1 MNPEM
6 NFYER
11 LHIVCNQ
18 IPYGTVATYGQLAL
32 LCGKPKNSRQVGY
45 ALRMGLAGEVPA
57 HRIVN
62 SKGLLSGAG
71 YFEAPD
77 TQKKLL
83 EMEGVEAERTES
95 GYKVDLKRFVWKTT
109 EDEAEA
115 FYYLFREDSASA
127 E

>member
-1 MNPEM
+1 M

-32 LCGKPKNSRQVGY
+32 LCGKSKNSRQVGY
-45 ALRMGLAGEVPA
+45 ALRMGLAG
-57 HRIVN
+57 IVN
-62 SKGLLSGAG
+62 SKGFLSGAG
-71 YFEAPD
+71 YFETSDA
-77 TQKKLL
+77 QKKLL
-83 EMEGVEAERTES
+83 EMEGVEAEWAES
-95 GYKVDLKRFVWKTT
+95 GYRVDLKRFVWKTT

-115 FYYLFREDSASA
+115 FYYLFHEDSASA

>member
-1 MNPEM
+1 M

-11 LHIVCNQ
+11 LHVVCNQ

-32 LCGKPKNSRQVGY
+32 LCGKPGNSRQVGY

-71 YFEAPD
+71 FFETSD
-77 TQKKLL
+77 TQKCLL
-83 EMEGVEAERTES
+83 EKEGVKVERTDG
-95 GYKVDLKRFVWKTT
+95 GYKADLKRFAWKTT
-109 EDEAEA
+109 ADEADV
-115 FYYLFREDSASA
+115 FYYLFNGEGQI
-127 E
+127 